1 MGRRIYNSLPVSMSG
16 KPRLPPQIEAKLP
29 EDVVRHIYRFVPRP
43 KKSPPPSPSL
53 QRALE
58 ALQRSPKRTP
68 MDLYGLDDF
77 VLN

>member
-1 MGRRIYNSLPVSMSG
+1 MNGR
-16 KPRLPPQIEAKLP
+16 PRLPLQIEAMLP
-29 EDVVRHIYRFVPRP
+29 EDLVRHIYRFVPRS
-43 KKSPPPSPSL
+43 KKASPLPPSY

-58 ALQRSPKRTP
+58 KLQQSPKRTA

>member
-1 MGRRIYNSLPVSMSG
+1 MSG
-16 KPRLPPQIEAKLP
+16 KPRLPPQVEEKLP
-29 EDVVRHIYRFVPRP
+29 EDVLRHIYRFVPKTP
-43 KKSPPPSPSL
+43 KPQPPSPSY

-58 ALQRSPKRTP
+58 KLQKSPKRTA

>member
-1 MGRRIYNSLPVSMSG
+1 MQPKAGVPV
-16 KPRLPPQIEAKLP
+16 PELERLLP
-29 EDVVRHIYRFVPRP
+29 EDILRHIFSFIP
-43 KKSPPPSPSL
+43 KTPKSAPPGPSL

-58 ALQRSPKRTP
+58 KLQKSPKRTA

>member
-1 MGRRIYNSLPVSMSG
+1 MDG
-16 KPRLPPQIEAKLP
+16 KPRLPASVEAMLP
-29 EDVVRHIYRFVPRP
+29 AEIVHHIYRFVPRP
-43 KKSPPPSPSL
+43 RKSTPPSPSL

-58 ALQRSPKRTP
+58 RLQRSPKRTA

>member
-1 MGRRIYNSLPVSMSG
+1 MNG
-16 KPRLPPQIEAKLP
+16 KPRLPVEIENQLP
-29 EDVVRHIYRFVPRP
+29 EDVVRHIYRFIPYPR
-43 KKSPPPSPSL
+43 KKKTPPVSPSY

-58 ALQRSPKRTP
+58 ALQKSPKRTA

>member
-1 MGRRIYNSLPVSMSG
+1 MNG
-16 KPRLPPQIEAKLP
+16 KPRLPVEIENQLP
-29 EDVVRHIYRFVPRP
+29 DDVVRHIYRFIPYPRKRKTP
-43 KKSPPPSPSL
+43 VSPSY

-58 ALQRSPKRTP
+58 ALQKSPKRNA

>member
-1 MGRRIYNSLPVSMSG
+1 MNG
-16 KPRLPPQIEAKLP
+16 KPRLPTEIEFTLP
-29 EDVVRHIYRFVPRP
+29 EEIVRHIYRFIPYPR
-43 KKSPPPSPSL
+43 KKKTPPVSPSY

-58 ALQRSPKRTP
+58 ALQKSPKRTA

>member
-1 MGRRIYNSLPVSMSG
+1 MSG
-16 KPRLPPQIEAKLP
+16 KPRLPHEIESLLP
-29 EDVVRHIYRFVPRP
+29 EDVLRHLYRFVPKTP
-43 KKSPPPSPSL
+43 KPAPPSPSL

-58 ALQRSPKRTP
+58 KLQKSPKRTA

>member
-1 MGRRIYNSLPVSMSG
+1 MSG

-29 EDVVRHIYRFVPRP
+29 EDVVRHLYRFVPKTP
-43 KKSPPPSPSL
+43 KPAPPSPSL

-58 ALQRSPKRTP
+58 KLQRSPKRTA
-68 MDLYGLDDF
+68 MDMYGLDDF

>member
-1 MGRRIYNSLPVSMSG
+1 MNG
-16 KPRLPPQIEAKLP
+16 KPRLPVEIENQLP

-43 KKSPPPSPSL
+43 KKQRTPPVSPSY

-58 ALQRSPKRTP
+58 ALQKSPKRTA

>member
-1 MGRRIYNSLPVSMSG
+1 MT
-16 KPRLPPQIEAKLP
+16 KPQLPPQIEAKLP
-29 EDVVRHIYRFVPRP
+29 VDVVRLLYSFVPHTPKP
-43 KKSPPPSPSL
+43 KKQPPSPGL

-58 ALQRSPKRTP
+58 ALQRSPKRTA